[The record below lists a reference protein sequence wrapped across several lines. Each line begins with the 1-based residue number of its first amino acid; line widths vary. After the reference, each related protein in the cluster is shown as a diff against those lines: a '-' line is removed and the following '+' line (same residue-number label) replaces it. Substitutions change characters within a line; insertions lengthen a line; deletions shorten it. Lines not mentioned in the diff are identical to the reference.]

1 MNEEIEPIL
10 IGDSADIEKDC
21 VENFEYEENDYAIF
35 HLESGYY
42 ATQGRCICEEQGLL
56 SEGNIEGEDLECCSC
71 GKTFSIVSGDSTDDS
86 ESPSLKVYDIS
97 EVDGKLYL
105 NI

>member
-1 MNEEIEPIL
+1 MNEEIDPIL
-10 IGDSADIEKDC
+10 IGDSADIDKDC

-56 SEGNIEGEDLECCSC
+56 SEGSIEGEDLECGSC

>member
-56 SEGNIEGEDLECCSC
+56 SEGSIEGEDLECGSC
-71 GKTFSIVSGDSTDDS
+71 GKTFSIVSGDPISDDS
-86 ESPSLKVYDIS
+86 LIPLKIYDVTEEEGNI
-97 EVDGKLYL
+97 YL
-105 NI
+105 NL

>member
-35 HLESGYY
+35 HIFAYTNVEQFNQYGY
-42 ATQGRCICEEQGLL
+42 I
-56 SEGNIEGEDLECCSC
+56 
-71 GKTFSIVSGDSTDDS
+71 
-86 ESPSLKVYDIS
+86 SP
-97 EVDGKLYL
+97 
-105 NI
+105 